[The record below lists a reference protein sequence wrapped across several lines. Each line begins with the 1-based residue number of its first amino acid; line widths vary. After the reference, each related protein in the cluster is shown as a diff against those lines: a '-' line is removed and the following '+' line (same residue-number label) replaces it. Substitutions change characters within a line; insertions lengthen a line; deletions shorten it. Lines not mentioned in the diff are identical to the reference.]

1 MLLTGIAD
9 GRIHSMG
16 SFVLISVD
24 SQSFGLFARRGFV
37 GKGLKFDLEDYNEH
51 SIFCSLLKQLRC
63 KVILDSL
70 IIPLKPPLQFTDTAY
85 LRSSLY
91 TLQTHAKINQTE
103 KYTFPKL
110 PLL

>member
-37 GKGLKFDLEDYNEH
+37 RKGLKFDLEDYNEN
-51 SIFCSLLKQLRC
+51 SIFCSLFKQLRC
-63 KVILDSL
+63 KIILDSL
-70 IIPLKPPLQFTDTAY
+70 IIPLKPPLQSTDT
-85 LRSSLY
+85 LCPKRSFHPENSSENK
-91 TLQTHAKINQTE
+91 QKV
-103 KYTFPKL
+103 
-110 PLL
+110 